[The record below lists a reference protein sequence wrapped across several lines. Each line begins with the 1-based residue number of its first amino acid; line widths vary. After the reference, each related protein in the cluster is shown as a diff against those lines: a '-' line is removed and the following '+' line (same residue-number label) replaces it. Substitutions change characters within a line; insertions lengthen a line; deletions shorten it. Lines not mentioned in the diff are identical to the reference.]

1 MTQPKFKVKKGDTV
15 KVMIGKDKGVVGTV
29 EKVLLD
35 EARVVVTGVN
45 VRTRHA
51 KPSHANPNG
60 SYEVTHSIHISNVA
74 VVNTDGN
81 HSKVGYREEDGKKV
95 RYFKKT
101 GELV

>member
-15 KVMIGKDKGVVGTV
+15 KVMIGIDKGVIGTV

-35 EARVVVTGVN
+35 EARVVVSGVN
-45 VRTRHA
+45 VHIRHA
-51 KPSHANPNG
+51 KPSHTNPKG
-60 SYEVTHSIHISNVA
+60 SYEVTHPIHISNVA
-74 VVNTDGN
+74 VVNADGN

-101 GELV
+101 SALV

>member
-15 KVMIGKDKGVVGTV
+15 KVMTGKYRGQTGVV

-35 EARVVVTGVN
+35 ESRVVVDGVN
-45 VRTRHA
+45 VHTRHA

-60 SYEVTHSIHISNVA
+60 SFEVTHPIHISNVA
-74 VVNTDGN
+74 VVDAEDN
-81 HSKVGYREEDGKKV
+81 HSKIGYREEDGKKV

-101 GELV
+101 GKLV